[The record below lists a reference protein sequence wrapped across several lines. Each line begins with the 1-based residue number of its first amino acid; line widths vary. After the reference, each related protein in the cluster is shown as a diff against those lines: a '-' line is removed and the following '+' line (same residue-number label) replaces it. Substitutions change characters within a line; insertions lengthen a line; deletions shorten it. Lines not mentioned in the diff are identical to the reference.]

1 MSFEVIFVFIL
12 LAAALWLFS
21 TDYLSFD
28 IAAIIIMVSLLIS
41 GILTPKEGLS
51 GFSNPATLTVAA
63 MFILSEGLRK
73 TGILNIVG
81 EFFTHKMEQNFWS
94 GLFQTLAF
102 ISLCSAFIN
111 NTAVVVIFIPVMIE
125 IASKIDVSPSK
136 LLMPLSF
143 AGIFGGTCT
152 LIGTSTNILVS
163 SIAEDSGLAAF
174 TMFEFAPV
182 GLLFLA
188 AGFIYLFTTGIR
200 SIPARRG
207 NEELTESYEMQDY
220 LTDVVVQEESELV
233 GEQFD
238 EQKLT
243 EKLDLDVL
251 RIFKT
256 DSDSSAQRSDVR
268 IQAGDILRI
277 RGSAREIDKLLDSNK
292 VVLKP
297 SRHWTDTDLQQSRD
311 TLVEAVVAPDSSLEN
326 QTLDSVNFFD
336 RFGAVPLAIRRHG
349 EIEQEDLGKLH
360 LSGGNSLL
368 LSMSKDRVQDIEKD
382 RSFVIASEVGVSR
395 YRKEKTRFA
404 IPIIIGVVAAA
415 ALNIVPIVVS
425 AIAGV
430 ILMII
435 TRCISTE
442 EAYNAVNWKVIL
454 LLAGVIPLGIA
465 MQKTGAAALLA
476 DQMILLLSDWG
487 PRAVLSG
494 FFVLT
499 MGITAIMSNNASA
512 ALLAPIAIKAAQSM
526 NVSAYP
532 FLFAVTFAASLSFI
546 TPFGY
551 QTNTLIYGAGQY
563 KFTDF
568 TKIGLPL
575 NIIFWILATIFIPM
589 VWPF

>member
-12 LAAALWLFS
+12 LAVALWLFS

-63 MFILSEGLRK
+63 MFVLSEGLRK

-81 EFFTHKMEQNFWS
+81 EFFTHKMEQNFWG
-94 GLFQTLAF
+94 GLFQTLVF

-111 NTAVVVIFIPVMIE
+111 NTAVVVIFIPVMIK
-125 IASKIDVSPSK
+125 IASKIDISPSK

-143 AGIFGGTCT
+143 AGIFGGICT

-163 SIAEDSGLAAF
+163 SIAEDSGMASF
-174 TMFEFAPV
+174 SMFEFAPV

-200 SIPARRG
+200 NIPGRRE

-220 LTDVVVQEESELV
+220 LTDVVVQEESGLV
-233 GEQFD
+233 GEKFD
-238 EQKLT
+238 EHKLT

-268 IQAGDILRI
+268 IQAGDVLRI

-326 QTLDSVNFFD
+326 KTLDSVNFFD
-336 RFGAVPLAIRRHG
+336 RFGAVPLAIRQHG
-349 EIEQEDLGKLH
+349 EIEQEDLGKLR

-368 LSMSKDRVQDIEKD
+368 LSMSKDRVQEIEKD

-395 YRKEKTRFA
+395 YRKGKTKFA
-404 IPIIIGVVAAA
+404 IPIILGVVAAA
-415 ALNIVPIVVS
+415 ALNIVPIVES

-430 ILMII
+430 VLMIM

-465 MQKTGAAALLA
+465 MQKTGAASLLA
-476 DQMILLLSDWG
+476 DQMIFLLSDWG

-512 ALLAPIAIKAAQSM
+512 ALLAPIAIKAAQNM
-526 NVSAYP
+526 DVSAYP

-568 TKIGLPL
+568 TRIGLPL